1 MITAE
6 TVQQVAKLA
15 RLELEASEAHQLTE
29 QLGSILDYVAQL
41 NELDTTGIA
50 PTAHPLPID
59 NVTRPDALRPSLAI
73 EQVLQNAPVQ
83 EQDMFRVPKILSE

>member
-15 RLELEASEAHQLTE
+15 RLELEASEAHKLTE

-41 NELDTTGIA
+41 NEMDTTGIP

-59 NVTRPDALRPSLAI
+59 NVTRPDALRPSLSI